1 VITRV
6 GLTGGLGA
14 GKSTVARRF
23 VELGIPVLDADAVVH
38 ELYRP
43 GRAGARAI
51 EEEFGPELL
60 DASGEVDR
68 PRLAALVF
76 GDDAAVQRLNDRIH
90 PLVLQFLTEWFH
102 ELGTRG
108 EPLGVVEATLLIEA
122 GGRARYERIITVS
135 APEEARVARSLARD
149 PHADPTELK
158 KRIAAQ
164 MTDEERE
171 RVADFVL
178 VNDGDV
184 PSLLAATDALAARLR
199 EEAATRR

>member
-1 VITRV
+1 MIYRV

-38 ELYRP
+38 ELYRL

-76 GDDAAVQRLNDRIH
+76 GDDAAVQRLNARIH
-90 PLVLQFLTEWFH
+90 PLVLQSLTEWFH

-108 EPLGVVEATLLIEA
+108 QPLGVVEATLLIEA

-149 PHADPTELK
+149 PRADPAELK

-184 PSLLAATDALAARLR
+184 ASLLAATDALAARLR